1 MTSIAQDG
9 AIILLSKKF
18 DSLEEEQ
25 DEDIDKAWGGRVI
38 KDKY

>member
-1 MTSIAQDG
+1 MTSIAQ
-9 AIILLSKKF
+9 KF